1 MDATGRAYI
10 EAISTY
16 GLFPLLVIGLGAAIV
31 VVLCAFVLPV
41 WKDKMRSDAETERM
55 KAEAQIKLEEQRE
68 SRKAEESKLRDE
80 REQER
85 AAIDSKTAVLLEG
98 LKTSID
104 ALKSAQEVVTA
115 QIDASRTS
123 SQRMGGMVEDT
134 NRKVSEIHHELI
146 GGCGR

>member
-1 MDATGRAYI
+1 MQAV
-10 EAISTY
+10 EPY
-16 GLFPLLVIGLGAAIV
+16 GLMPLFFLGAGIAAV
-31 VVLCAFVLPV
+31 VVLCAFVFPA
-41 WKDKMRSDAETERM
+41 WKDKMRSDADTARM
-55 KAEAQIKLEEQRE
+55 KAEADIKLEERRE
-68 SRKAEESKLRDE
+68 ERKAEEYRLRDE

-123 SQRMGGMVEDT
+123 SRHMGEMVEDT
-134 NRKVSEIHHELI
+134 NRKVTELHAKTQDI
-146 GGCGR
+146 YGMLNRRGDNQ

>member
-1 MDATGRAYI
+1 MDATGAALVQAV
-10 EAISTY
+10 EPY
-16 GLFPLLVIGLGAAIV
+16 GLMPLFFLGAGIAAV
-31 VVLCAFVLPV
+31 AVLCAFVFPA
-41 WKDKMRSDAETERM
+41 WKDKMRSDADTERM

-68 SRKAEESKLRDE
+68 TRKAEESKLRDE

-98 LKTSID
+98 LKASID

-146 GGCGR
+146 GGK

>member
-1 MDATGRAYI
+1 MDATGAALVQAV
-10 EAISTY
+10 EPY
-16 GLFPLLVIGLGAAIV
+16 GIMPLFFLGAGIAV
-31 VVLCAFVLPV
+31 VIVLCSFILPA
-41 WKDKMRSDAETERM
+41 WKEKMRSDSDTERM

-85 AAIDSKTAVLLEG
+85 AAIDSKTAVILDG

-104 ALKSAQEVVTA
+104 ALKSAQEVATA
-115 QIDASRTS
+115 QIEASRTR

-146 GGCGR
+146 GGK

>member
-1 MDATGRAYI
+1 MQAV
-10 EAISTY
+10 EPY
-16 GLFPLLVIGLGAAIV
+16 GIMPLFFLGAGIAV
-31 VVLCAFVLPV
+31 VAVLCAFVFPA
-41 WKDKMRSDAETERM
+41 WKDKMRADADTERM

-85 AAIDSKTAVLLEG
+85 AAIDSKTAVILEG

-115 QIDASRTS
+115 QIEASRTN

-146 GGCGR
+146 GGK

>member
-1 MDATGRAYI
+1 MQAV
-10 EAISTY
+10 EPY
-16 GLFPLLVIGLGAAIV
+16 GIMPLFFLGAGIAV
-31 VVLCAFVLPV
+31 VAVLCAFVFPA
-41 WKDKMRSDAETERM
+41 WKEKMRSDADTERM
-55 KAEAQIKLEEQRE
+55 RVEAQIKLEEQRE

-85 AAIDSKTAVLLEG
+85 AAIDSKTAVILEG

-115 QIDASRTS
+115 QIEASRTS

-146 GGCGR
+146 GGK

>member
-1 MDATGRAYI
+1 MQAV
-10 EAISTY
+10 EPY
-16 GLFPLLVIGLGAAIV
+16 GIMPIFFLGAGIAV
-31 VVLCAFVLPV
+31 VAVLCAFVFPA
-41 WKDKMRSDAETERM
+41 WKDKMRADADTERM

-85 AAIDSKTAVLLEG
+85 AAIDSKTAVILEG

-123 SQRMGGMVEDT
+123 SQRMGGLVEDT

-146 GGCGR
+146 GGK

>member
-1 MDATGRAYI
+1 MDATGAALVQAV
-10 EAISTY
+10 EPY
-16 GLFPLLVIGLGAAIV
+16 GIMPLFFLGAGIAV
-31 VVLCAFVLPV
+31 VAVLCAFVFPA
-41 WKDKMRSDAETERM
+41 WKDKMRADADTERM

-85 AAIDSKTAVLLEG
+85 AAIDSKTAVILEG

-123 SQRMGGMVEDT
+123 SQRMGGMVEHT

-146 GGCGR
+146 GGK

>member
-1 MDATGRAYI
+1 MGAALVHEVAG
-10 EAISTY
+10 Y
-16 GLFPLLVIGLGAAIV
+16 GLFPLMVIGLGAAIV

-41 WKDKMRSDAETERM
+41 WKRKTEMDAETERIRM
-55 KAEAQIKLEEQRE
+55 EATIKLEQ
-68 SRKAEESKLRDE
+68 E
-80 REQER
+80 REARKVQEAKAREEHERER
-85 AAIDSKTAVLLEG
+85 AEIDGKTAVILDG

-115 QIDASRTS
+115 QIEASRTR

-146 GGCGR
+146 GGK

>member
-1 MDATGRAYI
+1 MDATGAALVQAV
-10 EAISTY
+10 EPY
-16 GLFPLLVIGLGAAIV
+16 GIMPLFFLGAGIAV
-31 VVLCAFVLPV
+31 VAVLCAFVFPA
-41 WKDKMRSDAETERM
+41 WKDKMRADADTERM

-68 SRKAEESKLRDE
+68 TRKAEESKLRDE

-85 AAIDSKTAVLLEG
+85 AAIDSKTAVILEG

-146 GGCGR
+146 GGK

>member
-1 MDATGRAYI
+1 MDATGAALVH
-10 EAISTY
+10 EVAGY
-16 GLFPLLVIGLGAAIV
+16 GLFPLLVIGLGIAIV

-41 WKDKMRSDAETERM
+41 WKRKTEMDAETERIRM
-55 KAEAQIKLEEQRE
+55 EATIKLEQ
-68 SRKAEESKLRDE
+68 E
-80 REQER
+80 REARKVQEAKAREEHERER
-85 AAIDSKTAVLLEG
+85 AEIDGKTAVILEG

-123 SQRMGGMVEDT
+123 SQRMGGLVEDT

-146 GGCGR
+146 GGK

>member
-1 MDATGRAYI
+1 MDATGAALVHAV
-10 EAISTY
+10 EPY
-16 GLFPLLVIGLGAAIV
+16 GLMPLFFLGAGIAV
-31 VVLCAFVLPV
+31 VAVLCAFVFPA
-41 WKDKMRSDAETERM
+41 WKDKMRSDADTERM

-68 SRKAEESKLRDE
+68 TRKAEELKLRDE

-146 GGCGR
+146 GGK

>member
-1 MDATGRAYI
+1 MQAV
-10 EAISTY
+10 EPY
-16 GLFPLLVIGLGAAIV
+16 GLMPLFFLGAGVAAV
-31 VVLCAFVLPV
+31 AVLCAFVFPA

-68 SRKAEESKLRDE
+68 TRKAEESKLRDE
-80 REQER
+80 RDQER

-146 GGCGR
+146 GGGR

>member
-1 MDATGRAYI
+1 MHEVAG
-10 EAISTY
+10 Y
-16 GLFPLLVIGLGAAIV
+16 GLMPLFFVGAGIAV
-31 VVLCAFVLPV
+31 VAVLCVFVLPT
-41 WKDKMRSDAETERM
+41 WRDKMKSDAETARL
-55 KAEAQIKLEEQRE
+55 KAEADIKLEERRE
-68 SRKAEESKLRDE
+68 ERKAEESRLRDE

-146 GGCGR
+146 GGK

>member
-1 MDATGRAYI
+1 MDATGAALVQAV
-10 EAISTY
+10 EPY
-16 GLFPLLVIGLGAAIV
+16 GLMPLFFLGAGIAAV
-31 VVLCAFVLPV
+31 AVLCAFVFPA
-41 WKDKMRSDAETERM
+41 WKDKMRSDADTERM
-55 KAEAQIKLEEQRE
+55 KAEAQIKLE
-68 SRKAEESKLRDE
+68 
-80 REQER
+80 ER

-98 LKTSID
+98 LKASID

-146 GGCGR
+146 GGGR

>member
-1 MDATGRAYI
+1 MDATGAALVQAV
-10 EAISTY
+10 EPY
-16 GLFPLLVIGLGAAIV
+16 GIMPLFFLGAGIAV
-31 VVLCAFVLPV
+31 VAVLCAFVFPA
-41 WKDKMRSDAETERM
+41 WKDKMRADADTERM

-85 AAIDSKTAVLLEG
+85 AAIDSKTAVILEG

-146 GGCGR
+146 GGK

>member
-1 MDATGRAYI
+1 MQAV
-10 EAISTY
+10 EPY
-16 GLFPLLVIGLGAAIV
+16 GLMPLFFLGAGVAAV
-31 VVLCAFVLPV
+31 AVLCAFVFPA
-41 WKDKMRSDAETERM
+41 WKDKMRSDADTERM

-68 SRKAEESKLRDE
+68 TRKAEESKLRDE

-146 GGCGR
+146 GGGR

>member
-1 MDATGRAYI
+1 MQAV
-10 EAISTY
+10 EPY
-16 GLFPLLVIGLGAAIV
+16 GIMPLFFLGVGIAV
-31 VVLCAFVLPV
+31 VVILCAFVLPV
-41 WKDKMRSDAETERM
+41 WKRKTEMDAETERIRM
-55 KAEAQIKLEEQRE
+55 EATIKLDQ
-68 SRKAEESKLRDE
+68 E
-80 REQER
+80 REARKVQEAKAREEHERER
-85 AAIDSKTAVLLEG
+85 AEIDGKTAVILEG

-146 GGCGR
+146 GGK

>member
-1 MDATGRAYI
+1 MDATGAALVHAV
-10 EAISTY
+10 EPY
-16 GLFPLLVIGLGAAIV
+16 GLMPLFFLGAGIAV
-31 VVLCAFVLPV
+31 VAVLCAFVFPA
-41 WKDKMRSDAETERM
+41 WKDKMRADADTERM

-68 SRKAEESKLRDE
+68 TRKAEESKLRDE

-98 LKTSID
+98 LKASID

-146 GGCGR
+146 GGK

>member
-1 MDATGRAYI
+1 MQAV
-10 EAISTY
+10 EPY
-16 GLFPLLVIGLGAAIV
+16 GLMPLFFLGAGIAVV
-31 VVLCAFVLPV
+31 VVLCAFVFPA
-41 WKDKMRSDAETERM
+41 WKDKMKADAETERM

-68 SRKAEESKLRDE
+68 TRKAEESKLRDE

-115 QIDASRTS
+115 QIDASRS
-123 SQRMGGMVEDT
+123 SSRRMGQMVEDT

-146 GGCGR
+146 GGK

>member
-1 MDATGRAYI
+1 MDATGAALVH
-10 EAISTY
+10 EVAGY

-41 WKDKMRSDAETERM
+41 WKRKTEMDTETERIRM
-55 KAEAQIKLEEQRE
+55 EATIKLEQ
-68 SRKAEESKLRDE
+68 E
-80 REQER
+80 REARKVQEAKAREEHERER
-85 AAIDSKTAVLLEG
+85 AEIDGKTAVILEG

-146 GGCGR
+146 GGK

>member
-1 MDATGRAYI
+1 MQAV
-10 EAISTY
+10 EPY
-16 GLFPLLVIGLGAAIV
+16 GIMPLFFLGAGIAV
-31 VVLCAFVLPV
+31 VAVLCAFVFPA
-41 WKDKMRSDAETERM
+41 WKDKMRADADTERM

-85 AAIDSKTAVLLEG
+85 AAIDSKTAVILEG

-123 SQRMGGMVEDT
+123 SQRMGGLVEDKI
-134 NRKVSEIHHELI
+134 RLVSESQHALI
-146 GGCGR
+146 GGK

>member
-1 MDATGRAYI
+1 MDATGAALVH
-10 EAISTY
+10 EVAGY
-16 GLFPLLVIGLGAAIV
+16 GLMPLFFLGAGIAAV
-31 VVLCAFVLPV
+31 VVLCAFVFPA
-41 WKDKMRSDAETERM
+41 WKDKMRADAETERM

-146 GGCGR
+146 GGK

>member
-1 MDATGRAYI
+1 MDATGAALVQAV
-10 EAISTY
+10 EPY
-16 GLFPLLVIGLGAAIV
+16 GIMPLFFLGAGIAVV
-31 VVLCAFVLPV
+31 VVLCAFVFPA
-41 WKDKMRSDAETERM
+41 WKDKMRADADTERM

-85 AAIDSKTAVLLEG
+85 AAIDSKTAVILEG

-146 GGCGR
+146 GGK

>member
-1 MDATGRAYI
+1 MDATGAALVQAV
-10 EAISTY
+10 EPY
-16 GLFPLLVIGLGAAIV
+16 GLMPLFFLGAGVAAV
-31 VVLCAFVLPV
+31 AVLCAFVFPA
-41 WKDKMRSDAETERM
+41 WKDKMRSDADTERM

-68 SRKAEESKLRDE
+68 TRKAEESKLRDE

-85 AAIDSKTAVLLEG
+85 AAIDSKTAILLEG

-115 QIDASRTS
+115 QIEASRTS

-146 GGCGR
+146 GGK

>member
-1 MDATGRAYI
+1 MDATGAALVH
-10 EAISTY
+10 EVAGY

-31 VVLCAFVLPV
+31 AVLCAFVLPV
-41 WKDKMRSDAETERM
+41 WRRKTEMDSETERIRM
-55 KAEAQIKLEEQRE
+55 EATIKLEQ
-68 SRKAEESKLRDE
+68 E
-80 REQER
+80 REARKVQEAKAREEHERER
-85 AAIDSKTAVLLEG
+85 AEIDGKTAVILEG

-123 SQRMGGMVEDT
+123 SQRMGGLVEDT

-146 GGCGR
+146 GGK

>member
-1 MDATGRAYI
+1 MQAV
-10 EAISTY
+10 EPY
-16 GLFPLLVIGLGAAIV
+16 GIMPLFFLGAGIAV
-31 VVLCAFVLPV
+31 VAVLCAFVFPA
-41 WKDKMRSDAETERM
+41 WKDKMRADADTERM

-85 AAIDSKTAVLLEG
+85 AAIDSKTAVILEG

-146 GGCGR
+146 GGK

>member
-1 MDATGRAYI
+1 MQAV
-10 EAISTY
+10 EPY
-16 GLFPLLVIGLGAAIV
+16 GIMPLFFLGAGIAV
-31 VVLCAFVLPV
+31 VAVLCAFVFPA
-41 WKDKMRSDAETERM
+41 WKEKMRSDADTERM

-68 SRKAEESKLRDE
+68 ARKAEESKLRDE

-146 GGCGR
+146 GGK

>member
-1 MDATGRAYI
+1 MQAV
-10 EAISTY
+10 EPY
-16 GLFPLLVIGLGAAIV
+16 GIMPLFFLGLGIAV
-31 VVLCAFVLPV
+31 VVILCAFVLPV
-41 WKDKMRSDAETERM
+41 WKRKTEMDAETERIRM
-55 KAEAQIKLEEQRE
+55 EATIKLDQ
-68 SRKAEESKLRDE
+68 E
-80 REQER
+80 REARKVQEAKAREEHERER
-85 AAIDSKTAVLLEG
+85 AEIDGKTAVILEG

-146 GGCGR
+146 GGK

>member
-1 MDATGRAYI
+1 MDATGAALVQAV
-10 EAISTY
+10 EPY
-16 GLFPLLVIGLGAAIV
+16 GIMPLFFLGAGIAV
-31 VVLCAFVLPV
+31 VAVLCAFVFPA
-41 WKDKMRSDAETERM
+41 WKEKMRSDADTERM
-55 KAEAQIKLEEQRE
+55 RAEAQIKLEEQRE
-68 SRKAEESKLRDE
+68 ARKAEESKLRDE

-146 GGCGR
+146 GGQ